1 MRAEFI
7 KIEDIEKFVNFVT
20 TLSGKVFLK
29 SGEIKVNAKS
39 IIGSMY
45 IIKEHPHNIVVEV
58 ENAGEEEKVL
68 EFLMQGSFLKRD
80 KADK

>member
-20 TLSGKVFLK
+20 TLNGKVFLK

-45 IIKEHPHNIVVEV
+45 IVKEHPNNIIVEV
-58 ENAGEEEKVL
+58 ENAEEGEKVL
-68 EFLMQGSFLKRD
+68 EFLMQGSFLKKD
-80 KADK
+80 